1 MSIYKLQRSQLI
13 KRCQTEIFDFFKSP
27 ENLIKITPSNVGF
40 NILTPRP
47 IKMHTGTVLDY
58 TINILGFKVRWTT
71 LITEYDEPN
80 RFADVSIKGPYS
92 FWYHKHTFV
101 KTDEGT
107 TMNDEVIY
115 ALPYGFLGRL
125 VHSIWVKKQL
135 NYIFDFRAKIIEEEF
150 GEDINNSV
158 SQEE

>member
-1 MSIYKLQRSQLI
+1 M
-13 KRCQTEIFDFFKSP
+13 
-27 ENLIKITPSNVGF
+27 
-40 NILTPRP
+40 
-47 IKMHTGTVLDY
+47 
-58 TINILGFKVRWTT
+58 
-71 LITEYDEPN
+71 
-80 RFADVSIKGPYS
+80 SIKGPYS

-150 GEDINNSV
+150 GEDINNNSI
-158 SQEE
+158 S

>member
-1 MSIYKLQRSQLI
+1 
-13 KRCQTEIFDFFKSP
+13 
-27 ENLIKITPSNVGF
+27 
-40 NILTPRP
+40 
-47 IKMHTGTVLDY
+47 
-58 TINILGFKVRWTT
+58 
-71 LITEYDEPN
+71 
-80 RFADVSIKGPYS
+80 
-92 FWYHKHTFV
+92 
-101 KTDEGT
+101 
-107 TMNDEVIY
+107 MNDEVIY